1 MGKTIKLISADDH
14 IGRKFARGPN
24 PEFYG
29 VESYQCNLL
38 AGGEKKKKEYL
49 VNFMGNGEKNKENGF
64 SVELNLLNLWAKRPL
79 QRLNKWTIIS

>member
-38 AGGEKKKKEYL
+38 AGGEKKKKRI
-49 VNFMGNGEKNKENGF
+49 FGEFYG
-64 SVELNLLNLWAKRPL
+64 
-79 QRLNKWTIIS
+79 KWREK

>member
-1 MGKTIKLISADDH
+1 MQ
-14 IGRKFARGPN
+14 P
-24 PEFYG
+24 
-29 VESYQCNLL
+29 L